1 MPYTQEFQ
9 DILEGIDEEQLL
21 AEIGEEELARQ
32 ADMFD
37 LLQKKEATVEDG
49 HLIRGPPPATPHASQ
64 PSNTPHSHTPRTPR
78 TPFRKH
84 SSSTLTEGGL
94 NKFFEPGLEERRTA
108 TAAQAEEVGEQRTE
122 EEQESEDEEGFDCSA
137 EVSCDLEDIL
147 S

>member
-37 LLQKKEATVEDG
+37 MLQKKEATVEDG
-49 HLIRGPPPATPHASQ
+49 QLIRGPPPATPHPSQ
-64 PSNTPHSHTPRTPR
+64 PPNTLHSHTPRTPR
-78 TPFRKH
+78 TPYRKH

-94 NKFFEPGLEERRTA
+94 SKFFEPGSEERRVA
-108 TAAQAEEVGEQRTE
+108 TAAEAGEAGEHRAE
-122 EEQESEDEEGFDCSA
+122 EEQESEDEEPFDCSA
-137 EVSCDLEDIL
+137 EVSCGPEGL
-147 S
+147 